1 VENASAALEL
11 INNAIDTLNEFRS
24 DVGAAQN
31 RLDFASSNLNIS
43 VENAE
48 AARSTLVD
56 LDLAQEMTSFSSK
69 QVLMQA
75 GVAMLAQAN
84 QMPQNLLRLL
94 Q

>member
-1 VENASAALEL
+1 M
-11 INNAIDTLNEFRS
+11 
-24 DVGAAQN
+24 GAAQN
-31 RLDFASSNLNIS
+31 RLDFASANLNIS

-56 LDLAQEMTSFSSK
+56 LDIAQEMTKFSSK